1 MHKTM
6 SYLICLLRNYKYQLI
21 IVKNVLFYLNQ
32 LQKCIFRTSI
42 FYVFRKIWLIMKY
55 FKKTMVLIYY
65 I

>member
-6 SYLICLLRNYKYQLI
+6 PYLICLLRNYKYQLI

-32 LQKCIFRTSI
+32 LPKRIFRTSI
-42 FYVFRKIWLIMKY
+42 FMHLEKIGLIMKY
-55 FKKTMVLIYY
+55 FKKTRVLIYY

>member
-32 LQKCIFRTSI
+32 LPKCIFRTSI
-42 FYVFRKIWLIMKY
+42 FMHLEKFGL
-55 FKKTMVLIYY
+55 L
-65 I
+65 

>member
-6 SYLICLLRNYKYQLI
+6 PYLICLLRNYKYQLI

-32 LQKCIFRTSI
+32 LPKRIFRTSI
-42 FYVFRKIWLIMKY
+42 FYAFRKIWLIMKY
-55 FKKTMVLIYY
+55 FKKTRVLIYY